1 MNNQSI
7 NFLSDK
13 YEIIRILGSGNFSEV
28 YLARHLILKS
38 ECAIKVIHKDST
50 NQLVVL
56 SEAELLKSLN
66 HPSIPRLYDIC
77 EDDTCFY
84 LIEEYVNGES
94 LEEFL
99 SHHKSVSIQRFCEF
113 CEQLCDFYTY
123 LHTFYASPIFYQDL
137 KPEHIFV
144 CGSKLMLIDFG
155 MILDTDVGTDQF
167 PLPGNADFS
176 APEVLTDGEFSV
188 SADVYTLGKMLQYL
202 LTYVKIPISSN
213 LQDIINKATDSLP
226 ELRFETAK
234 SLRQAI
240 LAELQTCQAPHLY
253 PTIAVIGGCSGCGC
267 TYTAISIT
275 CCLNSMNI
283 PCFYF
288 EENDSNQLRNLR
300 HFSGRPTFRAQNGY
314 LSAGEFRGFPR
325 YGPGILIPDIPASS
339 RVLDFGTSFEPDLL
353 STADYIVL
361 VVDPSLWKR
370 STCMDVYEKLR
381 PFQSK
386 VSVVLSPGNSA
397 AARDYSHRFHTFI
410 YCLIDVDSPFSVH
423 PVQEEL
429 WNQLFFQRRKAKRWF
444 LFRKK

>member
-13 YEIIRILGSGNFSEV
+13 YEIIRILGSGSFSEV
-28 YLARHLILKS
+28 YLARHLILRS

-84 LIEEYVNGES
+84 LIEEYVNGET

-99 SHHKSVSIQRFCEF
+99 FHQKSVSIQRYCEF
-113 CEQLCDFYTY
+113 CQQLCDFYEY
-123 LHTFYASPIFYQDL
+123 LHTFYTSPIFYQDL

-144 CGSKLMLIDFG
+144 CDSKLMLIDFG
-155 MILDTDVGTDQF
+155 MILDTNVGTDQF

-176 APEVLTDGEFSV
+176 APEVLANGEFSV
-188 SADVYTLGKMLQYL
+188 SADIYTLGKMLEYL
-202 LTYVKIPISSN
+202 LSYVNVPISSN
-213 LQDIINKATDSLP
+213 LQDIINQATDSLP

-234 SLRQAI
+234 SLQQAI
-240 LAELQTCQAPHLY
+240 LAELQVCQAPHLY

-288 EENDSNQLRNLR
+288 EENDSNQLRSLRNLTGHR
-300 HFSGRPTFRAQNGY
+300 TFRVQNGY
-314 LSAGEFRGFPR
+314 LSSGYFRGFPR

-339 RVLDFGTSFEPDLL
+339 RVLDCGTSIEPDLL

-361 VVDPSLWKR
+361 VVDACLWKQN
-370 STCMDVYEKLR
+370 SCEDAYKKLR

-386 VSVVLSPGNSA
+386 IRVVLSPGNSA
-397 AARDYSHRFHTFI
+397 AAHAYSHKLHTSI
-410 YCLIDVDSPFSVH
+410 YCLADIDSPFSVQ
-423 PVQEEL
+423 PMQEEL
-429 WNQLFFQRRKAKRWF
+429 WSKLFSQRRRTKQWF
-444 LFRKK
+444 LFRKR